1 MRSTKKPTTPPTA
14 QAEIYG
20 ECKDN
25 SDSAKFEE
33 LKGSNKGGFCRF
45 ADQGVPSKS
54 DFDGYTCDKECCRS
68 KCEADADCTAFEFSS
83 SSYDVCEVHFGAV
96 AESSGSY
103 TSTNKAYC
111 GVRCPYFTSTTF
123 TATTATSTSATST
136 TFTPTLLNLHDQ
148 CDPRADLCNVA
159 KDLVCQPDTYKCL
172 YASTASTE
180 SPGVAEGG
188 ARKGLSKAALTAI
201 ALLLVAVMLSVGGAV
216 YYRRK
221 YRTAQ
226 QHAAMVRGDI
236 QTTEFIN
243 PAYNLSLTSSS
254 IPATAMTAGAAVI
267 GTPRVADIG
276 ASTLSSV
283 SINAAP
289 GSPRGSSAHATVLP
303 RAGAGALDPGAGFGV
318 GADVAGAVLS
328 EEMLPQRHNQPN
340 QEEVKGSSSPSS
352 GMVGA
357 APPPY
362 ESTAAHQPHDG
373 VSSGVADDA
382 DDDRGCTSTV

>member
-136 TFTPTLLNLHDQ
+136 TFTPTLLHLHDQ

-226 QHAAMVRGDI
+226 QHAAMVRCG
-236 QTTEFIN
+236 
-243 PAYNLSLTSSS
+243 SLC
-254 IPATAMTAGAAVI
+254 V
-267 GTPRVADIG
+267 
-276 ASTLSSV
+276 
-283 SINAAP
+283 
-289 GSPRGSSAHATVLP
+289 GSS
-303 RAGAGALDPGAGFGV
+303 GA
-318 GADVAGAVLS
+318 
-328 EEMLPQRHNQPN
+328 E
-340 QEEVKGSSSPSS
+340 
-352 GMVGA
+352 
-357 APPPY
+357 
-362 ESTAAHQPHDG
+362 
-373 VSSGVADDA
+373 
-382 DDDRGCTSTV
+382 RGCDNILRRRCVRFLRVHSFRNRRDERERTPVLTGATFRRPNSLIQRTICH